1 MFAGVSRQTQAV
13 CQDRKR
19 LRLAVSSRSAKRKPR
34 MLIITIKQGKEKGLL
49 SGDPW
54 IYVSAIEKVDGKP
67 QERNKPGAT
76 AIVQSSARQFLAR
89 AAYNAKSQIAA
100 RIWTLREDEPVD
112 HAMIKR
118 RVQAG
123 VLLRADA
130 LRSAD
135 PQALVQ
141 LVDGDKDGLPGLL
154 VHSYGGV
161 AGYLICQFNAGG
173 VDLWKVPVV
182 QALLNATGCR
192 NVYERCDP
200 LLRKAE
206 GLSVTP
212 RTLAGDE
219 PPQRL
224 MVRDG
229 SRLVPMDIRTGF
241 TYPR

>member
-1 MFAGVSRQTQAV
+1 
-13 CQDRKR
+13 
-19 LRLAVSSRSAKRKPR
+19 

-49 SGDPW
+49 SGEPW
-54 IYVSAIEKVDGKP
+54 LYVSAIEKVEGKP
-67 QERNKPGAT
+67 QERNKAGAT
-76 AIVQSSARQFLAR
+76 AIVQSSSRQFLAR

-118 RVQAG
+118 RVQAA
-123 VLLRADA
+123 VLKRADVM
-130 LRSAD
+130 RKAD
-135 PQALVQ
+135 PQALVP

-154 VHSYGGV
+154 VHSYGGTG
-161 AGYLICQFNAGG
+161 GYLVCQFNSGG
-173 VDLWKVPVV
+173 VDLWKVAIV
-182 QALLNATGCR
+182 QALLKATDCP
-192 NVYERCDP
+192 NVYERCDA
-200 LLRKAE
+200 LLRKGE
-206 GLSVTP
+206 GLPVAP

-229 SRLVPMDIRTGF
+229 SKLLPMDIRTGF

>member
-1 MFAGVSRQTQAV
+1 
-13 CQDRKR
+13 
-19 LRLAVSSRSAKRKPR
+19 

-54 IYVSAIEKVDGKP
+54 IYVSAIEKVEGKP
-67 QERNKPGAT
+67 QERNKTGAT
-76 AIVQSSARQFLAR
+76 AIVQSSSRQFLAR
-89 AAYNAKSQIAA
+89 AAYNARSQIAA

-118 RVQAG
+118 RVQAS
-123 VLLRADA
+123 VALRAAA
-130 LRSAD
+130 LRGAD

-154 VHSYGGV
+154 VHSYGG
-161 AGYLICQFNAGG
+161 AEGYLICQFNAGG

-182 QALLNATGCR
+182 QALMHATGCR

-200 LLRKAE
+200 LLRKGE
-206 GLSVTP
+206 GLAVTP
-212 RTLAGDE
+212 GALAGDE
-219 PPQRL
+219 PPRKL
-224 MVRDG
+224 MVREG
-229 SRLVPMDIRTGF
+229 GRLAPMDIRTGF

>member
-1 MFAGVSRQTQAV
+1 
-13 CQDRKR
+13 
-19 LRLAVSSRSAKRKPR
+19 

-76 AIVQSSARQFLAR
+76 AIVQTSSRQFLAR
-89 AAYNAKSQIAA
+89 AAYNAKSQVAA

-118 RVQAG
+118 RIQAAVQ
-123 VLLRADA
+123 LRADA
-130 LRSAD
+130 LRDAD
-135 PQALVQ
+135 PQALVL

-154 VHSYGGV
+154 VHSYGG
-161 AGYLICQFNAGG
+161 AEGYLVCQFNAGG
-173 VDLWKVPVV
+173 VDLWKVAIV
-182 QALLNATGCR
+182 QALIKATGCP
-192 NVYERCDP
+192 NVYERCEQ
-200 LLRKAE
+200 LLRKGE
-206 GLSVTP
+206 GLPVFP
-212 RTLAGDE
+212 RALAGEE

-229 SRLVPMDIRTGF
+229 GRLLPMDIRTGF

>member
-1 MFAGVSRQTQAV
+1 
-13 CQDRKR
+13 
-19 LRLAVSSRSAKRKPR
+19 

-54 IYVSAIEKVDGKP
+54 IYVSAIDKVEGKP

-76 AIVQSSARQFLAR
+76 AIVQTSSRQFLAR

-100 RIWTLREDEPVD
+100 RVWTLREDEPVD

-118 RVQAG
+118 RVQAA
-123 VLLRADA
+123 VLQRADA

-135 PQALVQ
+135 PEALVL

-154 VHSYGGV
+154 VHSYGG
-161 AGYLICQFNAGG
+161 AGGYLVCQFNAGG

-182 QALLNATGCR
+182 QALLKATGCP
-192 NVYERCDP
+192 NVYERCDR
-200 LLRKAE
+200 LLRQGE
-206 GLSVTP
+206 GLGVVSRV
-212 RTLAGDE
+212 LAGAE
-219 PPQRL
+219 PPARL
-224 MVRDG
+224 MVREG
-229 SRLVPMDIRTGF
+229 SRLVPMDIRSGF